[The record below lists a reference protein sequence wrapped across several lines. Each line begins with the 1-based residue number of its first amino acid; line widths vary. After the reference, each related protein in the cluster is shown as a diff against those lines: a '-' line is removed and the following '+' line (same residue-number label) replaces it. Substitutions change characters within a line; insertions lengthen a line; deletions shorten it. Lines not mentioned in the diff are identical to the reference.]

1 MTNPTPER
9 LKQIERA
16 IRKLPRLQ
24 RAVFCAIRFE
34 DLTYTQIA
42 ERHGLTVV
50 EVEAVFARALLNVMR
65 RLDWKPRRWWH
76 WR

>member
-9 LKQIERA
+9 LKKIERA
-16 IRKLPRLQ
+16 IRKLPRLE

-34 DLTYTQIA
+34 NLTYPQIA
-42 ERHGLTVV
+42 ERHGLTVA

>member
-1 MTNPTPER
+1 MTNPTPKR

-34 DLTYTQIA
+34 DLTYIQIA
-42 ERHGLTVV
+42 ERHDLTVA

-65 RLDWKPRRWWH
+65 RLDWKPKRWWH